1 MDILINKTVIANKLD
16 LVGVI
21 MESIYID
28 VPRDLTSYE
37 FYNNLLIQREKKIV
51 AEEQDIILDFSR
63 TYRIEP
69 LVVPN
74 MLCFGYEFRKK
85 YGNVAKIYIPDIS
98 YSGELKNYMNE
109 IGFIKYAERFGL
121 FEFITSPYG
130 GLQGKKIDPI
140 CGTLYFDTQNSIDEI
155 NRGVEYCITPFAEQ
169 YLSKFESM
177 HKCNDGIYYKN
188 EITEFLTEM
197 IINCRTHAKSFSFTT
212 LHAKYSANKIYIA
225 VSDFGCGFSNTIGLS
240 EKCKDEVAAI
250 LAGVYRRKDSKVYGL
265 YNVIRR
271 VLEYDGKVRI
281 HSNNVQI
288 IFTPRILKSFLNEK
302 LFDDNGFETYNVK
315 RNLPFEGVHIE
326 IELPLERGK

>member
-1 MDILINKTVIANKLD
+1 MDILINKTVIVNKLD

-37 FYNNLLIQREKKIV
+37 FYNNLLMQREERIV

-225 VSDFGCGFSNTIGLS
+225 VSDFGCGF
-240 EKCKDEVAAI
+240 
-250 LAGVYRRKDSKVYGL
+250 YRRF
-265 YNVIRR
+265 I
-271 VLEYDGKVRI
+271 ERI
-281 HSNNVQI
+281 YLADPSITDQRNM
-288 IFTPRILKSFLNEK
+288 
-302 LFDDNGFETYNVK
+302 DN
-315 RNLPFEGVHIE
+315 R
-326 IELPLERGK
+326 